1 MNVGY
6 CHPYSCLAVVSP
18 AAFPHTLSAG
28 KGRGL
33 VRAMT
38 RGAQMGHWGQT
49 PSRGGACK
57 GRREQGEGGWEGREQ
72 DLAREGQGVSLVW
85 LECEER

>member
-1 MNVGY
+1 
-6 CHPYSCLAVVSP
+6 
-18 AAFPHTLSAG
+18 
-28 KGRGL
+28 
-33 VRAMT
+33 
-38 RGAQMGHWGQT
+38 MGHWGQT